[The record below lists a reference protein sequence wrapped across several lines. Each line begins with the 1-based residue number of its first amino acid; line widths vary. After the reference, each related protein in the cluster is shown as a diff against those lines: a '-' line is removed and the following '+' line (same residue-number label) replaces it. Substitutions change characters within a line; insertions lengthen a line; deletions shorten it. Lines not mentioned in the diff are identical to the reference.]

1 MGRLQH
7 IYSELR
13 RRRVLR
19 ALVGW
24 AVLSFAVLQVIEPVM
39 HALHL
44 PDWVLTAA
52 VGALAAGFPATVV
65 LAWFFDLSRAG
76 ITRTPDSSPDA
87 LEPSSSETVT
97 RTLSRPRAGRGP

>member
-24 AVLSFAVLQVIEPVM
+24 AVVSFAVLQVVEPVM

-44 PDWVLTAA
+44 PDWSLTITVVL
-52 VGALAAGFPATVV
+52 LAAGFPSTAI